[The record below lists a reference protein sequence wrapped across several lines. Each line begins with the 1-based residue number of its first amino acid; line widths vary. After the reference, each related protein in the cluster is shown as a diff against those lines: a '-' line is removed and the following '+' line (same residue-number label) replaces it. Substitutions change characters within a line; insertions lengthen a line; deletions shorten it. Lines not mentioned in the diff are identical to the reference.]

1 MEVETGRDAAIST
14 LAVEGYRSL
23 RQVVVPLKRV
33 NVVTGAN
40 GSGKSSLYRAMRLL
54 AETSRNGAVA
64 ALAREGGLASTLL
77 GRPRSRV
84 EPIEVTRCR
93 DPRHEPTSCPGW
105 DQAGLRW

>member
-1 MEVETGRDAAIST
+1 MEVETGPDAAIST

-64 ALAREGGLASTLL
+64 ALAREGGLASTL
-77 GRPRSRV
+77 
-84 EPIEVTRCR
+84 
-93 DPRHEPTSCPGW
+93 W
-105 DQAGLRW
+105 AGPEAGSSP